1 MGAGSLLH
9 VARNLNLVWTI
20 LVLIFILW
28 LRSKQILQLIRLLH
42 CFWITDFQFRRSNW
56 IHSLL
61 CYLLVVLLDF
71 MFFVLHCVRV
81 LTILLILFL
90 IWVTC
95 FVLLSDITLHL
106 IWLFSSLFLL
116 ALEVLQLGQL
126 LLLLSQH
133 TSFDV
138 VLASNICRS
147 SLASAFLR
155 GLSPLRLR
163 RLWPQEWLEVRQSV
177 FVVYRLL
184 FLKYSTDFLILISLI
199 WVIFLRILITFCQF
213 LILYQLLL
221 VSFCW
226 SFI

>member
-1 MGAGSLLH
+1 
-9 VARNLNLVWTI
+9 
-20 LVLIFILW
+20 
-28 LRSKQILQLIRLLH
+28 
-42 CFWITDFQFRRSNW
+42 
-56 IHSLL
+56 
-61 CYLLVVLLDF
+61 